1 MQLSTLGLF
10 NVTILAMPLSSTRI
24 CTQNPHPQNCYH
36 HHHHH
41 HHRQQQQHNLCTSPT
56 TTPTQSLHITDNN
69 TNTIFAHHQQQ
80 SLSSLPSLS
89 VIEEYVVSFTG
100 ACSSAAGI

>member
-1 MQLSTLGLF
+1 LVYSTSQSWQCLC
-10 NVTILAMPLSSTRI
+10 P
-24 CTQNPHPQNCYH
+24 PQESAPKTLTH
-36 HHHHH
+36 K
-41 HHRQQQQHNLCTSPT
+41 TVT
-56 TTPTQSLHITDNN
+56 TTTTTTDNN
-69 TNTIFAHHQQQ
+69 TNTIFAHHQQQQQQQQ